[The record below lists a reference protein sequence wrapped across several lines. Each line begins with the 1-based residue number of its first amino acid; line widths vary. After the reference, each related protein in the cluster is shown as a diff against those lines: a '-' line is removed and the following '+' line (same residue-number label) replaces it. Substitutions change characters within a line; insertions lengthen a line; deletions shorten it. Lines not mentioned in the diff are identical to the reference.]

1 MENWKN
7 NKAVF
12 WVLSVPGTA
21 WLVVFFLIPL
31 SLVWILSFGEKSG
44 IIDIVIT
51 WTSEN
56 YVRAS
61 EQVYLEVIWKS
72 VWVSVLATFFCLVI
86 AYPIAFVISF
96 APSKWKPLL
105 LLAVILPFWINL
117 LIRTYALIAV
127 FRTRGYVNFT
137 LEWIWEKLNA
147 ILGFVGLAEYELIGA
162 RFEPLSMLYNNF
174 AVIAGIVYV
183 FMPFMVLPLYANIEK
198 LDKSYLEASL
208 DLGASQSRTFWSVV
222 FPLTM
227 PGIISGIILVFI
239 PALGSFLIPDLLGG
253 TNAQMIGNVIE
264 RQFKSANDW
273 PFGSA
278 LSFLLMYVTFGALA
292 LRALLAGRKSGMEV

>member
-1 MENWKN
+1 MS
-7 NKAVF
+7 
-12 WVLSVPGTA
+12 LPGTF
-21 WLVVFFLIPL
+21 WLVVFFLVPM
-31 SLVWILSFGEKSG
+31 SLVWIMSFGEKTG
-44 IIDIVIT
+44 IITIETT
-51 WTSEN
+51 WTIAN
-56 YVRAS
+56 YIRSTEA
-61 EQVYLEVIWKS
+61 VYLEIIWKS
-72 VWVSVLATFFCLVI
+72 VWVSVLATIGCLII
-86 AYPIAFVISF
+86 AYPIAFAISF
-96 APSKWKPLL
+96 APNKWKPWL

-127 FRTRGYVNFT
+127 FRKKGYVNSS
-137 LEWIWEKLNA
+137 LEWVWDSANSVLNF
-147 ILGFVGLAEYELIGA
+147 IGLEQYQLLGKKFQAL
-162 RFEPLSMLYNNF
+162 PLLYNDG

-208 DLGASQSRTFWSVV
+208 DLGASHWRTFRSVV
-222 FPLTM
+222 IPLTM

-264 RQFKSANDW
+264 RQFKAANDW

-292 LRALLAGRKSGMEV
+292 LRAVLSREGGGMNA

>member
-1 MENWKN
+1 MESWKTN
-7 NKAVF
+7 RFVF
-12 WVLSVPGTA
+12 WVMSLPGTF
-21 WLVVFFLIPL
+21 WLLVFFLVPM
-31 SLVWILSFGEKSG
+31 SLVWIMSFGEKTG
-44 IIDIVIT
+44 ILTIDIT
-51 WTSEN
+51 WTLEN
-56 YVRAS
+56 YIRS
-61 EQVYLEVIWKS
+61 TETVYLEIIWKS
-72 VWVSVLATFFCLVI
+72 VWVSALATIACLLI
-86 AYPIAFVISF
+86 AYPIAFAISF
-96 APSKWKPLL
+96 APNRWKPWL

-127 FRTRGYVNFT
+127 FRTRGFVNFS
-137 LEWIWEKLNA
+137 LEWLWDGANSILN
-147 ILGFVGLAEYELIGA
+147 FVGLGQFQLLGE
-162 RFEPLSMLYNNF
+162 RFEALPLLYNNG

-208 DLGASQSRTFWSVV
+208 DLGASHVRTFWSIVV
-222 FPLTM
+222 PLTM

-264 RQFKSANDW
+264 RQFKAANDW

-278 LSFLLMYVTFGALA
+278 LSFLLMYATFGALA
-292 LRALLAGRKSGMEV
+292 LRAVLSREGGGMNA